1 MENNMKKIFF
11 SLLAA
16 LSLFLPPLAYGAQSI
31 LGSGSMLCETYAQSD
46 DVIKLATESWAL
58 GFLSSA
64 NMRSK
69 NMDLLMTIDSVAV
82 IDAVEKFCAS
92 HPSDN
97 IANAAIYVLVELI
110 ASADEDCTEV
120 RKEPARISGLNHCNK
135 PGSLENSDEPVGWSM
150 TIPAVE

>member
-1 MENNMKKIFF
+1 MKKIF
-11 SLLAA
+11 
-16 LSLFLPPLAYGAQSI
+16 SLFLAAMPLFFPPLSYGGQSI

-69 NMDLLMTIDSVAV
+69 NLDLLMTIDSVAV
-82 IDAVEKFCAS
+82 IDAVENFCAS

-97 IANAAIYVLVELI
+97 IANATIHVLMELV
-110 ASADEDCTEV
+110 ASADEDCSEK
-120 RKEPARISGLNHCNK
+120 RSSPARSPGLNHCNN
-135 PGSLENSDEPVGWSM
+135 PASVENSDEPVGWSM
-150 TIPAVE
+150 TVPAIE

>member
-1 MENNMKKIFF
+1 MKKIFF
-11 SLLAA
+11 LYLAA
-16 LSLFLPPLAYGAQSI
+16 IPLFLPPLAYGGQSI

-69 NMDLLMTIDSVAV
+69 NLDLLMTIDSVAV
-82 IDAVEKFCAS
+82 IDAVEEFCAS

-97 IANAAIYVLVELI
+97 IANATIHVLVELI
-110 ASADEDCTEV
+110 ASADEDCTKI
-120 RKEPARISGLNHCNK
+120 RKEATRSRSLDHCNN
-135 PGSLENSDEPVGWSM
+135 PASVENSDEPNGWSM
-150 TIPAVE
+150 TVPAVE